1 MCKKRDVMKKILIAL
16 MLIFIKD
23 VCAMSIAK
31 KVLSNGLTI
40 LVKPSKIVPKV
51 SVQMWYN
58 VGSKDEH
65 IGEKGIAHLIE
76 HMIFKGTKK
85 MLSESDIKIVVHKL
99 SGDCNAFTSYDYTG
113 YKFNMPSQHWKEML
127 PIMADCMIN
136 ASFKDDHLN
145 SEMKAVIQELKMLKD
160 NHTRQ
165 IAYDLLTTIFPDHPY
180 HYPLI
185 GYKQDLWSVSG
196 ADLERFYKKHYH
208 PGNATLV
215 VVGDVDQKEVF
226 DLTEK
231 YFGHIPADK
240 NYKKEEFYHNQDIAS
255 KSVTLYRDIQQPTGI
270 IAFVIPGIK
279 EKKSHLSDVSSIILG
294 GGKSSCLYKRLV
306 DQEQLV
312 SSISVSPLDLFDYGL
327 MLFIYS
333 PKKVEDIPLIEQI
346 ILDTVQSLVLLGP
359 EDQELQT
366 ALNNAKMAEY
376 NLLENNEMQAYLIG
390 QYYLSTGDPNYA
402 FTYLEIPKEQFAK
415 ELPLYLKQFIRPSVM
430 HRGLILPLIDDAD
443 KLQLLSLQAAS
454 DKQDNDIL
462 SARQRLTPI
471 ELPKYAHDIKVN
483 VPQDFN
489 FPKAHSEMLSNGL
502 KLLWYNN
509 PETPKINLVLEL
521 KAKSWSDPEDKQGL
535 FSFLCRMMTEGTKNY
550 SADQLAHELES
561 RGMSLALYPGGI
573 SMAMLKDDFEK
584 GIELLYEVLTC
595 ATFPEDKVEKVRSQI
610 YVGLKQFWDNPV
622 AFSGQLAN
630 EIVYKGH
637 PFSKNS
643 AGTIDSIT
651 GITREDLLECYGNV
665 ISPDGA
671 TLALV
676 GDLRDIDVQALLDKR
691 LGKWSGNKV
700 EEQAYPSLSPI
711 EHQELNVPINRDQVV
726 LMFAGLS
733 VDRNNP
739 DFDKLLLFDQ
749 IFAEGGLH
757 SRLMQLREQTGLF
770 YSISGSTTL
779 QAGKQPGMTMV
790 RTMVSKDRL
799 KEAELAIK
807 DLINSVVDT
816 LTEDELVEAKN
827 VIANSLIGIFNS
839 NANIAQAFLFLEKY
853 SFASDYFDSRAKNL
867 AKISLYDVKEAAR
880 KYMNSDF
887 MVVLRIGRVD

>member
-1 MCKKRDVMKKILIAL
+1 
-16 MLIFIKD
+16 
-23 VCAMSIAK
+23 
-31 KVLSNGLTI
+31 
-40 LVKPSKIVPKV
+40 
-51 SVQMWYN
+51 

-127 PIMADCMIN
+127 PIMADCMVN

-208 PGNATLV
+208 PNNATLV

-226 DLTEK
+226 ELTEK
-231 YFGHIPADK
+231 YFGHIPANT
-240 NYKKEEFYHNQDIAS
+240 NYKKESFYHNQDIVS
-255 KSVTLYRDIQQPTGI
+255 KSVTLYRDIKQPTGV
-270 IAFVIPGIK
+270 IAFVIPGNK
-279 EKKSHLSDVSSIILG
+279 EKMSHLSDVISIILG
-294 GGKSSCLYKRLV
+294 SGKSSRLYKRLV
-306 DQEQLV
+306 DQERLV
-312 SSISVSPLDLFDYGL
+312 SSISVSPLDLFDHGL
-327 MLFIYS
+327 LLFIYS
-333 PKKVEDIPLIEQI
+333 PKNVEDIPVIEQI
-346 ILDTVQSLVLLGP
+346 ILDTIQSLASSGP
-359 EDQELQT
+359 EQQELQT

-390 QYYLSTGDPNYA
+390 QYYLATGDPNYA
-402 FTYLEIPKEQFAK
+402 FTYLEIPKEKFTK
-415 ELPLYLKQFIRPSVM
+415 EIPLYLKQYIRPSVM
-430 HRGLILPLIDDAD
+430 HRGLILPLADDAD
-443 KLQLLSLQAAS
+443 RYQWLSLQTAS

-462 SARQRLTPI
+462 SARKRLTPI
-471 ELPKYAHDIKVN
+471 ELPRYANDVKVSS
-483 VPQDFN
+483 PQDFS
-489 FPKAHSEMLSNGL
+489 FPKAKNGVLSNGV

-509 PETPKINLVLEL
+509 PETPKINLTLEL
-521 KAKSWSDPEDKQGL
+521 KAKSWFDPEEKQGL
-535 FSFLCRMMTEGTKNY
+535 FSFLSRMMTEGTKLY
-550 SADQLAHELES
+550 TADQLAHELES
-561 RGMSLALYPGGI
+561 RGMNLAIYPGGV
-573 SMAMLKDDFEK
+573 SMMMLRDDFEK
-584 GIELLYEVLTC
+584 GIELLCEVLTH
-595 ATFPEDKVEKVRSQI
+595 ATLPEDKIEKVRSQI
-610 YVGLKQFWDNPV
+610 YVGLKQLWDNPV

-637 PFSKNS
+637 PFSKN
-643 AGTIDSIT
+643 AVGTMDSIT
-651 GITREDLLECYGNV
+651 GVTRDDLVQYYHQV

-671 TLALV
+671 TLAVV
-676 GDLRDIDVQALLDKR
+676 GDLHGIDVQNILNEK
-691 LGKWSGNKV
+691 LGIWSGKKV
-700 EEQAYPSLSPI
+700 NEPNYPTLSLVK
-711 EHQELNVPINRDQVV
+711 HQELNVPINRDQVV

-733 VDRNNP
+733 VNRDHP

-749 IFAEGGLH
+749 IFAGGGLH
-757 SRLMQLREQTGLF
+757 SRLMQLREQTGIF

-799 KEAELAIK
+799 YEAEQAIK
-807 DLINSVVDT
+807 ELIDSVVDT
-816 LTEDELVEAKN
+816 LTEQELMEAKN
-827 VIANSLIGIFNS
+827 VITNSLIGIFNS

-853 SFASDYFDSRAKNL
+853 GFASDYFDHRAKIL
-867 AKISLYDVKEAAR
+867 DQITLQEVKDAAH
-880 KYMNSDF
+880 KYMNSD
-887 MVVLRIGRVD
+887 MMAVLRIGRVD